1 MSKNQIHDVVLV
13 GGSTRI
19 PKVVEL
25 LKDYFNGKEPNKS
38 INPDEAVAYGAAVQ
52 AAILKG
58 DGNETINSCVLLDVT
73 PLSLGIET
81 AGGIMTKLIERNTT
95 IPNKKS
101 QIFTTYADN
110 QPGVCVQVFEGE
122 RPMTKDNNKLGSF
135 NLDGIPPA
143 PRGVPQIEVTF
154 EIDENGIMNVTA
166 TDKGT
171 SKNAKITITNN
182 KGRLSK
188 EEIEKL
194 IKDAEKYKDQD

>member
-1 MSKNQIHDVVLV
+1 M
-13 GGSTRI
+13 
-19 PKVVEL
+19 
-25 LKDYFNGKEPNKS
+25 LKDFFNGKEPNKS

-95 IPNKKS
+95 IPTKKS

-110 QPGVCVQVFEGE
+110 QPGVCIQVFEGE

-154 EIDENGIMNVTA
+154 EIDENGIMNVSA
-166 TDKGT
+166 VDKQT

-194 IKDAEKYKDQD
+194 VKDAEKYKEQDEKIRRKVEAKNGL

>member
-1 MSKNQIHDVVLV
+1 MFKETIPPVEKVLKDSGMSKNQIHDVVLV

-25 LKDYFNGKEPNKS
+25 LKDFFNGKEPNKS

-95 IPNKKS
+95 IPTKKS

-110 QPGVCVQVFEGE
+110 QPGVCIQVFEGE

-143 PRGVPQIEVTF
+143 PRGVPQI
-154 EIDENGIMNVTA
+154 
-166 TDKGT
+166 
-171 SKNAKITITNN
+171 
-182 KGRLSK
+182 
-188 EEIEKL
+188 
-194 IKDAEKYKDQD
+194 